1 MVTPSSRKL
10 LKAGARISKR
20 WWPHVR
26 RPFAARSIVPAQG
39 IGPGFH
45 RRTGRIQHLASN
57 EQQQLQVR
65 FAQCVVAFADLAGQ
79 HREVTDLRRGSQ
91 KWPGRPRRAASQLTQ
106 HIHKLSQV
114 PISK

>member
-45 RRTGRIQHLASN
+45 RRTGRIQRLASN
-57 EQQQLQVR
+57 EQQEGFVMTKAVDGWVQAAALN
-65 FAQCVVAFADLAGQ
+65 ATDPIDL
-79 HREVTDLRRGSQ
+79 EVS
-91 KWPGRPRRAASQLTQ
+91 P
-106 HIHKLSQV
+106 
-114 PISK
+114 